1 MEALADNNILV
12 PVKRLGVP
20 DILVDHAEPNESFA
34 SLGLTTPQI
43 AEQIL
48 QTFFNSKMP
57 VAVG

>member
-1 MEALADNNILV
+1 VLV

-43 AEQIL
+43 ADQVLEA
-48 QTFFNSKMP
+48 FFSESKTP
-57 VAVG
+57 VTVG